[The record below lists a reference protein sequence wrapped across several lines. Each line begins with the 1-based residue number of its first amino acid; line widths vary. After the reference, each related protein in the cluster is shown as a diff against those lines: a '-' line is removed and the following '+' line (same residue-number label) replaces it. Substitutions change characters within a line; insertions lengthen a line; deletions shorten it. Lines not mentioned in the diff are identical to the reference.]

1 MVVTPSG
8 TVSAWTED
16 QRAEFLRYVNGL
28 IALPAFSVSR
38 RSCQLL
44 RYLIDRKLAGDAES
58 LNEYAIGLDVFE
70 KPQSFDPRSEATVRV
85 QVSRLRKMLAEYY
98 TGQGANDPWRI
109 VIPPRGYVA
118 SIEACSAVPVPQAV
132 ETRKRFGWWIVAA
145 AAVLSIA
152 TLLLVR
158 FARRPQINSVV
169 VLPFANLTGDPHQDY
184 ITDGI
189 TEQLTDSL
197 AHISSL
203 RVVARTSAFQFRGKA
218 GDIREIGRRLNADA
232 VVEGSLA
239 SRNGG
244 IRLTVQVNRSSD
256 GYHVFSQTFD
266 GETKDLGRLEAQMV
280 KPVLVALHHETP
292 LPERRAPNPEA
303 YDLFFKARA
312 LRGQGTK
319 AAFEQAVA
327 YLNQAIAIDPKYGD
341 AYAALA
347 GVYVLGALGQGLPPL
362 ESAARAK
369 AAAQNALL
377 LDPSNGDAWAAEG
390 YADAMIF
397 LNWKA
402 GEEELKHAVELI
414 PQSAKPHNWLGSVL
428 TARGEFPGA
437 IAELKIAENLDPL
450 PVAPGATVGL
460 AYYMA
465 RQYDDALRKF
475 SLLSEMHPEAVVL
488 QPFIGSVWEA
498 KGDYEK
504 AMSEY
509 NSAMLKI
516 PAEVKPRMAHLLAVT
531 GKRAEALALLS
542 KLESPPPDSTPPNAF
557 DLGVIYGALGEREKA
572 FAWLDHAYDQR
583 IVWFLKVHP
592 MLDPLRS
599 DPRYA
604 ALVRKAGLSEN

>member
-1 MVVTPSG
+1 MVVTPG
-8 TVSAWTED
+8 DAVSAWTED
-16 QRAEFLRYVNGL
+16 QKAEFLRYVDRL
-28 IALPAFSVSR
+28 IAHPTFSVSR

-44 RYLIDRKLAGDAES
+44 RYLIVRKLAGDADS
-58 LNEYAIGLDVFE
+58 VNEYAIGLDVFE

-85 QVSRLRKMLAEYY
+85 QISRLRKMLAEYY
-98 TGQGANDPWRI
+98 SGPGASDPWRI

-118 SIEACSAVPVPQAV
+118 CIEAVSPEAVQSHN
-132 ETRKRFGWWIVAA
+132 RFRWWIVAA

-158 FARRPQINSVV
+158 FARGPNPQINSVV

-189 TEQLTDSL
+189 TEELTDSL
-197 AHISSL
+197 AHISTL

-218 GDIREIGRRLNADA
+218 ADIREIGRRLNADA

-244 IRLTVQVNRSSD
+244 VRLTVQVNRSSD
-256 GYHVFSQTFD
+256 GYHVFSQAFD
-266 GETKDLGRLEAQMV
+266 GKTKDLGRLEAQMV
-280 KPVLVALHHETP
+280 KPVIVALHQDAPMT
-292 LPERRAPNPEA
+292 ERRAPNPEA

-312 LRGQGTK
+312 LRGQGTR

-327 YLNQAIAIDPKYGD
+327 DLNQAIAIDPNYEE

-347 GVYVLGALGQGLPPL
+347 GVYVVGALTQGLPPL
-362 ESAARAK
+362 DSAARAK
-369 AAAQNALL
+369 AAAQNALQ
-377 LDPSNGDAWAAEG
+377 LDPSNGEAWAAEG
-390 YADAMIF
+390 YADAMIL

-402 GEEELKHAVELI
+402 GEEELRHAVELI
-414 PQSAKPHNWLGSVL
+414 PQSPKGHNWLGSVL
-428 TARGEFPGA
+428 TARGQFPAA

-475 SLLSEMHPEAVVL
+475 SLVREMHPEAAGVL
-488 QPFIGSVWEA
+488 QPFIGTIWEA
-498 KGDYEK
+498 KGDYAK

-509 NSAMLKI
+509 TAAMLNA
-516 PAEVKPRMAHLLAVT
+516 PADVEPRMAHLLAIT

-542 KLESPPPDSTPPNAF
+542 KLEHPPPDAGPPNAF
-557 DLGVIYGALGEREKA
+557 DLGVVYGALGELDKA
-572 FAWLDHAYDQR
+572 FVWLDRAYDQR
-583 IVWFLKVHP
+583 IIWFLKVHP

-604 ALVRKAGLSEN
+604 ALVKRAGLDEN